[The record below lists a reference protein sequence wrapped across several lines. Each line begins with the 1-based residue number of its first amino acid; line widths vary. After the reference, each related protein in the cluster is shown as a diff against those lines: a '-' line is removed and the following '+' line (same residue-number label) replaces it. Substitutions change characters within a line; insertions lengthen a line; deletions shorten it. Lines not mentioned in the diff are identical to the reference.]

1 MWRKS
6 APLTTMLLHT
16 FWIGDK
22 VCNISRNLWMDLDGC
37 NAFSGAIQNNEK
49 CNNITLEYF
58 NLISYHRQ
66 QDLNGNPAA
75 AKAACHFAFGI
86 WPNCLCKTR
95 SLQGNLPTFPN
106 VFLHDKDLSW
116 PQGCNSNGFLR
127 GVWVNFDHL
136 CIDELRQLGQAFH
149 QPLQIL
155 WNSECGDEQAEESQ
169 PSRYLPGSSRLSF
182 ADPISRPQRMQGFNL
197 NFIFQYDSMTQ
208 HGAVQVTVF
217 WARMLP
223 SAAKSCHKFVVSFE
237 DWSQPADIQSFLKEL
252 RRSTVYIRPRS
263 PACISFMYFSIPS
276 RASWSNC
283 IRSDSVSSEQQTASV
298 PYSHGK
304 KLS

>member
-136 CIDELRQLGQAFH
+136 CIDELRQLGQAFTS
-149 QPLQIL
+149 LCRSFEIR
-155 WNSECGDEQAEESQ
+155 NAVMNRSRKVSQ
-169 PSRYLPGSSRLSF
+169 VV
-182 ADPISRPQRMQGFNL
+182 
-197 NFIFQYDSMTQ
+197 IFQ
-208 HGAVQVTVF
+208 
-217 WARMLP
+217 
-223 SAAKSCHKFVVSFE
+223 VVPDFL
-237 DWSQPADIQSFLKEL
+237 SQIPFPGLKECKD
-252 RRSTVYIRPRS
+252 SIW
-263 PACISFMYFSIPS
+263 ISYFNMIQ
-276 RASWSNC
+276 WHNM
-283 IRSDSVSSEQQTASV
+283 EQS
-298 PYSHGK
+298 K
-304 KLS
+304 